1 VRPSGAWCAGGEPAL
16 RSGDHAEGRRVRI
29 AVIGATGVI
38 GASVVPSL
46 IGAGHEVVGL
56 ARSPEK
62 AARLREVGAEAHEA
76 GLADHAT
83 LVGMLDGADAV
94 ANLAT
99 RVPVGVAAFR
109 PGAWA
114 ANDRLHT
121 DGVRR
126 VVAAARDA
134 RVRRIVQES
143 VSFLYAD
150 QGDDWI
156 SEGAPVGI
164 TRATE
169 PASVGESLVQDYCCG
184 SRTGVVLR
192 FGTIIGDDPMTR
204 FALRSARS
212 GLAIGLGS
220 PQGWAH
226 VIHTDDLGP
235 AVLAALSVPTGVYNV
250 GAEPVRR
257 AEVVAGFSHAV
268 GRRSEFVGP
277 VVRRLGGVRM
287 EPLTRSLRVSSD
299 HFTAQSGWRPLRA
312 RFDVS
317 WFTQHSPSEVLR

>member
-1 VRPSGAWCAGGEPAL
+1 VR
-16 RSGDHAEGRRVRI
+16 V

-56 ARSPEK
+56 ARSTEK
-62 AARLREVGAEAHEA
+62 ATALRALGAEAHPA
-76 GLADHAT
+76 SLLDHSS
-83 LVGMLDGADAV
+83 LVEMLDGADAV

-99 RVPVGVAAFR
+99 RVPVGVSAFR

-126 VVAAARDA
+126 VVAAAREA

-156 SEGAPVGI
+156 AEGAPVGI

-204 FALRSARS
+204 FTLRSARN

-250 GAEPVRR
+250 GAEPIRR
-257 AEVVAGFSHAV
+257 AEVVEGFSRAA
-268 GRRSEFVGP
+268 GRHSDFVGP

-287 EPLTRSLRVSSD
+287 EPLTRSLRVSSN
-299 HFTAQSGWRPLRA
+299 HFTAQTGWRPRRA

-317 WFTQHSPSEVLR
+317 WFAQHSPSEVLG